1 MSGVTLSNLVEAALT
16 GRTYNH
22 QRLGNEAKR
31 YSRKITNRYCADFPE
46 DRHEE
51 VFTQAFVELYSLG
64 PDALTGTTGQALLRR
79 GVFAAIRVVR
89 SDYAEPG
96 QRTRRPPRKAPPE
109 PARVAAEDID
119 RIADSE
125 TVQSCTVGEGERKK
139 IEFDLLESPAAAAA
153 IRLTEARVDLDWVLD
168 RGPPDV
174 AAALRLVCIRG
185 ETLSFAAGEVGL
197 SRFTLSRRMDAFC
210 PRWRLAA

>member
-31 YSRKITNRYCADFPE
+31 YSRKITNRFCADFPE

-51 VFTQAFVELYSLG
+51 VFTQAFVELCSLG
-64 PDALTGTTGQALLRR
+64 PDALTGATGQALLRR

-96 QRTRRPPRKAPPE
+96 RRTRRPPKNAPAE
-109 PARVAAEDID
+109 RARIAAEDVG
-119 RIADSE
+119 RIADAKTLE
-125 TVQSCTVGEGERKK
+125 TCTVREGEETR
-139 IEFDLLESPAAAAA
+139 IEFDLFESPAASTA
-153 IRLTEARVDLDWVLD
+153 IRLTEDRVDLDRALD
-168 RGPPDV
+168 KVPPDV
-174 AAALRLVCIRG
+174 AAALRLVCVRG
-185 ETLSFAAGEVGL
+185 ETLSFAAEEVGV
-197 SRFTLSRRMDAFC
+197 SRFTLRRRMDAFC
-210 PRWRLAA
+210 PLWRLAA

>member
-1 MSGVTLSNLVEAALT
+1 MSGVTLSNLVEAALM
-16 GRTYNH
+16 GRNYNH

-31 YSRKITNRYCADFPE
+31 YSRKITNRFCADFPE

-51 VFTQAFVELYSLG
+51 VFTQAFVELCSLG

-96 QRTRRPPRKAPPE
+96 RRTRRPPRKAPPE
-109 PARVAAEDID
+109 PARVAAEDVG
-119 RIADSE
+119 RIADAD
-125 TVQSCTVGEGERKK
+125 TVKACTVGEGHEAR
-139 IEFDLLESPAAAAA
+139 IEFDLFESRAAAAE
-153 IRLTEARVDLDWVLD
+153 IRLAEDRVDLDRALD
-168 RGPPDV
+168 EVPPDV
-174 AAALRLVCIRG
+174 AAALRLVCVRG
-185 ETLSFAAGEVGL
+185 ETLSFVAGKVGV

-210 PRWRLAA
+210 PLWRLAA